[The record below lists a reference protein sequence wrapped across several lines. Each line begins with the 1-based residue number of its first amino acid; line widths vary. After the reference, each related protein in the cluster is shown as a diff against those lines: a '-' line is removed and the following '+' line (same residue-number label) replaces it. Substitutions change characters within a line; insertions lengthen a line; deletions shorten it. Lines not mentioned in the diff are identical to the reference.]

1 MLASAYSVSNGMEPS
16 TRTLSPSVTGG
27 SILGIMFEGG
37 VLLAGD
43 RLGAY
48 GGLHRFRDIDR
59 IIKVN
64 DNVLITYTG
73 DVADFQYIEEILE
86 DEQRENDMRNDGYEL
101 GPSEYFN
108 LMGRIM
114 YNRRS
119 KGNPLWNRIIVAGY
133 DKAADKP
140 FMGQIDSKGTV
151 FESHLI
157 GTGFGGFLVHP
168 LMERELEK
176 IDGRPTKEQ
185 ATQIL
190 ERALKVLYYRDK
202 TTYNK
207 WSIGTTEKSGSS
219 IEASRELATNWQIAK
234 LIVGYE

>member
-73 DVADFQYIEEILE
+73 DVADFQYIEGKLTKPKHSFLLINSEILE

-114 YNRRS
+114 YNRR
-119 KGNPLWNRIIVAGY
+119 
-133 DKAADKP
+133 
-140 FMGQIDSKGTV
+140 
-151 FESHLI
+151 
-157 GTGFGGFLVHP
+157 
-168 LMERELEK
+168 
-176 IDGRPTKEQ
+176 
-185 ATQIL
+185 
-190 ERALKVLYYRDK
+190 
-202 TTYNK
+202 
-207 WSIGTTEKSGSS
+207 
-219 IEASRELATNWQIAK
+219 
-234 LIVGYE
+234 

>member
-73 DVADFQYIEEILE
+73 DVADFQYIEGKQIKLQELLT
-86 DEQRENDMRNDGYEL
+86 DLFRNL
-101 GPSEYFN
+101 G
-108 LMGRIM
+108 R
-114 YNRRS
+114 
-119 KGNPLWNRIIVAGY
+119 
-133 DKAADKP
+133 
-140 FMGQIDSKGTV
+140 
-151 FESHLI
+151 
-157 GTGFGGFLVHP
+157 
-168 LMERELEK
+168 
-176 IDGRPTKEQ
+176 
-185 ATQIL
+185 
-190 ERALKVLYYRDK
+190 
-202 TTYNK
+202 
-207 WSIGTTEKSGSS
+207 
-219 IEASRELATNWQIAK
+219 
-234 LIVGYE
+234 